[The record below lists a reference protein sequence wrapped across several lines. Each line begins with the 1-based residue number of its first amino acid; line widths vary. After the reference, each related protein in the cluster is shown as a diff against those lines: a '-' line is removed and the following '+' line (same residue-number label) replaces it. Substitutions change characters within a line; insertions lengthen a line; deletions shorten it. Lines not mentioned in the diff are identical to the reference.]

1 MDPLNED
8 VLLAMEDMGLDKERT
23 LQVYLNEQ
31 RGVAVLL
38 CPIFSMYSSSWELG
52 SFCFPPIL
60 PLPLENK
67 ALYSPTITFK
77 RVLVMDVLFHQGF
90 LLFSPFLLVVV
101 KIRCL

>member
-31 RGVAVLL
+31 RGVAVLPL
-38 CPIFSMYSSSWELG
+38 SSLFQVSFFWELG

-60 PLPLENK
+60 PLPLERRRFT
-67 ALYSPTITFK
+67 L
-77 RVLVMDVLFHQGF
+77 LLL
-90 LLFSPFLLVVV
+90 LLFFYYYF
-101 KIRCL
+101 